1 MEAKKRL
8 DMNCSNI
15 DDLDAYTI
23 ALCLNERPPTLEL
36 LHLGANNLTG
46 EGLKIITSSL
56 GLHVNM
62 RELYLGK
69 DQIFVTSLK

>member
-8 DMNCSNI
+8 DLNCSNV

-23 ALCLNERPPTLEL
+23 TLCLNERPPTLEL
-36 LHLGANNLTG
+36 LHLGANKLTG
-46 EGLKIITSSL
+46 EGLRIITSSL
-56 GLHVNM
+56 GLHTNL

-69 DQIFVTSLK
+69 DLVFVK